1 MIFKRAIRQSA
12 IELLEASWVQG
23 SGHVAIPHLISNI
36 SYLKS
41 SPHICHPYLL
51 YFAQLKN
58 AHLMKKIQLIQ
69 TGGTIAMHS
78 GSGEPE
84 LDIDKFTSLLLREI
98 PELSDIA
105 EISTEQLFFED
116 SSDITPAH
124 WQKLARHIHKEYDRF
139 DGFVILHGTDTM
151 AYTASALSFALTN
164 IGKPVI
170 FTGSQVPMSKIRS
183 DAHRNVINAVELA
196 THPIYEI
203 AICFND
209 KLYRGNRASKMSI
222 GEFDAFASP
231 NYPVLA
237 EVGINI
243 NLIKKRSRPL
253 SDLRCNPVFNDQL
266 HVIKLF
272 PGLNPDMLDC
282 LNLTRTRAVVFEAFG
297 SGNFP
302 IEGANS
308 LLPFMESCRKADCHL
323 VITSQAAYDSVNLNQ
338 YKSGRAAKNIGALS
352 AGEMTMEATITKTMY
367 LLGCGLSDEM
377 FKSQFE
383 LNLAG
388 ERSQ

>member
-1 MIFKRAIRQSA
+1 
-12 IELLEASWVQG
+12 
-23 SGHVAIPHLISNI
+23 
-36 SYLKS
+36 
-41 SPHICHPYLL
+41 
-51 YFAQLKN
+51 
-58 AHLMKKIQLIQ
+58 MKKIQLIQ